1 MKHKLI
7 LKTLFFIFCATTL
20 WSQQKQGEII
30 SLSDSIGIEIDRAE
44 RDRYHLFPDI
54 TGFQS
59 AQIIQLPDSK
69 YRLNY
74 TYQDTVGLHRKSIS
88 LSADALE
95 LTKLHIE
102 LTDSYLRMRNVKK
115 INENLEAEMLYNL
128 ALKYSSQARYDVSS
142 KLIGDLI
149 TDYPQSNEA
158 FKAKQFHITAEK
170 LWKTKKALFWKGSL
184 LDQSGRT
191 DLLIFSGYYGLWLGI
206 ATPTFFEAD
215 SPQAYAAG
223 LLLGAPLSLLLTHNV
238 TKEANVSDGRATMIS
253 LGGHLGTWQGIGWAA
268 IADLDGSQVIGI
280 GELGGLAG
288 IAAATILTNKVDF
301 STGHA
306 GLTSSGL
313 QWGAWFGL
321 VFAILVDHEEDDVLR
336 DMLIGSDLAILGTA
350 LATKDVQMS
359 KARVRLINLA
369 GVIGTVL
376 GFGIDLLVEVDD
388 SATAF
393 AIAGL
398 GSVAGLV
405 AGAQMTRNFDRGK
418 ELTLLDMN
426 KSRFCY
432 SFNNGESQ
440 WSIAPKI
447 TLQQHPHDKRRIV
460 PALGLQVNY

>member
-1 MKHKLI
+1 MKHKPI
-7 LKTLFFIFCATTL
+7 LKTIFFLFWATTA
-20 WSQQKQGEII
+20 WSQQKEGEII
-30 SLSDSIGIEIDRAE
+30 SLCDSIGVEIDPAE

-54 TGFQS
+54 SGFQS
-59 AQIIQLPDSK
+59 AQIIQLPGSK

-74 TYQDTVGLHRKSIS
+74 TYQDTVGLHQKSIPM
-88 LSADALE
+88 SADALE
-95 LTKLHIE
+95 LTRLHIQ
-102 LTDSYLRMRNVKK
+102 LTDSYLRMRYAKT
-115 INENLEAEMLYNL
+115 INENLEAEMLYRL
-128 ALKYSSQARYDVSS
+128 ALKYASQARYDVSS

-149 TDYPQSNEA
+149 TDYPQSKEA
-158 FKAKQFHITAEK
+158 FKAKPFHVTAEK

-191 DLLIFSGYYGLWLGI
+191 DILIFSGYYGLWLGV
-206 ATPTFFEAD
+206 ATPIFFEAD

-223 LLLGAPLSLLLTHNV
+223 LLLGAPLSLLLTHNAS
-238 TKEANVSDGRATMIS
+238 KEANVSDGRATMIS

-268 IADLDGSQVIGI
+268 IADLDGSKVIGI

-288 IAAATILTNKVDF
+288 IAAATILTNKIDF

-336 DMLIGSDLAILGTA
+336 DMLIGSDLSIFGTA

-388 SATAF
+388 ASAAF

-405 AGAQMTRNFDRGK
+405 AGTQMTRNFDRGK
-418 ELTLLDMN
+418 DLTLFDMN

-432 SFNNGESQ
+432 SFNKGESL
-440 WSIAPKI
+440 WSIAPNIK
-447 TLQQHPHDKRRIV
+447 LQQHPNDKRRIV
-460 PALGLQVNY
+460 PAIGLQVNF